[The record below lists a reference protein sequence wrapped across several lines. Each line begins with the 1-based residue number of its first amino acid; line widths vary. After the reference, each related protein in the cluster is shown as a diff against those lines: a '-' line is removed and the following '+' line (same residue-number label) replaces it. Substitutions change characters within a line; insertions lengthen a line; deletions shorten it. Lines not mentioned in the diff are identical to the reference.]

1 MHVMALDVG
10 EKRIGVAL
18 SDPLGSFAIP
28 LLTLDNPASFIE
40 DIMRLVKEYGVERIV
55 AGLPISMDDS
65 LGSQAQ
71 KVLAFVEG
79 LTKVSPVPVETWDE
93 RLSTVAADHAMF
105 ESGTKRD
112 KRKQHRDALAAS
124 FILQSYLDDQRSRS
138 ARQAQE

>member
-18 SDPLGSFAIP
+18 SDPLGSFAMP
-28 LLTLDNPASFIE
+28 LLTLDKPATFIE
-40 DIMRLVKEYGVERIV
+40 EIVRLVKEYGVERIV

-71 KVLAFVEG
+71 KVLTFVEG

-138 ARQAQE
+138 ARQAAE